1 MIPTRRRLRWAAA
14 AAASLL
20 LLTSCSSQPAD
31 DADAQESDA
40 PMPSAPADLGKYY
53 SQSVEWTSCSTQFEC
68 AEVEVPLDYE
78 HPEKKSIE
86 LSVIKL
92 DASGKKQG
100 TLLIN
105 PGGPGGSGVD
115 LVKDAGTLIFSD
127 DLRKGY
133 DLLGFD
139 PRGVSRS
146 APVSCRTDA
155 QRDADRT
162 LEADPE
168 TKAGLK
174 KLEQESKEYADECAE
189 RSGASLGHV
198 DTISSA
204 KDMDILRAVSDA
216 PKLDYLGFSYG
227 TKLGATYAGLFPSHV
242 GHMVLDGAMD
252 PSLSNEQ
259 VTLGQA
265 EAFEKAITSY
275 LEDCL
280 RNQDCPFDGD
290 VDQARDQL
298 RDLFDSVEE
307 YPLTAEDGREVGI
320 NDFVGGFLLAFY
332 EDAYWPELT
341 KALNSA
347 VAGNPTPM
355 LALADMS
362 ASRNEDGSYT
372 GNAEAAFTAINC
384 LDYQVDTSIDGQRQD
399 EKDLVEASPT
409 IGKYLAFGGL
419 ACKDWKF
426 EPTGEAAPASAPE
439 AAPIVIIG
447 TTGDPATPYQWSKAL
462 NQQLESSVLVT
473 FDGRGHTAY
482 GRSNE
487 CIGNAVDEYF
497 LDSTFPDDGLK
508 C

>member
-1 MIPTRRRLRWAAA
+1 
-14 AAASLL
+14 
-20 LLTSCSSQPAD
+20 
-31 DADAQESDA
+31 
-40 PMPSAPADLGKYY
+40 
-53 SQSVEWTSCSTQFEC
+53 
-68 AEVEVPLDYE
+68 
-78 HPEKKSIE
+78 
-86 LSVIKL
+86 
-92 DASGKKQG
+92 
-100 TLLIN
+100 
-105 PGGPGGSGVD
+105 
-115 LVKDAGTLIFSD
+115 
-127 DLRKGY
+127 
-133 DLLGFD
+133 
-139 PRGVSRS
+139 
-146 APVSCRTDA
+146 
-155 QRDADRT
+155 RT
-162 LEADPE
+162 LEIDPD

-174 KLEQESKEYADECAE
+174 ELEEESKEYARDCAE

-204 KDMDILRAVSDA
+204 KDLDILRAISDA

-227 TKLGATYAGLFPSHV
+227 TKLGATYADLFPSHV

-252 PSLSNEQ
+252 PSLTNEE

-275 LEDCL
+275 LEECL
-280 RNQDCPFDGD
+280 RTQDCPFDGD

-320 NDFVGGFLLAFY
+320 NDFVSGFLVAFY
-332 EDAYWPELT
+332 EDAYWPQLT
-341 KALNSA
+341 DALNSA
-347 VAGNPTPM
+347 VAGNPTAM
-355 LALADMS
+355 LELADMS

-399 EKDLVEASPT
+399 EKDLIEASPT

-426 EPTGEAAPASAPE
+426 EPTGEAAPVSAPD
-439 AAPIVIIG
+439 AAPIVVIG

-462 NQQLESSVLVT
+462 NQQLDSSVLVT

-487 CIGNAVDEYF
+487 CIGDAVDDYF
-497 LDSTFPDDGLK
+497 LDSIVPEDGLK